1 MAVFLN
7 QSSQHRVVLRPLHA
21 FGRYAAA
28 CQTVMRAADV
38 SQIHARVRWDGRQW
52 EIIDQSRNGTS
63 LNGRRLTGG
72 VWTPLEADAVIRM
85 GADDETVWTVT
96 CLDAP
101 MTCLFPLDGQG
112 TPIPLKPQ
120 GNLLPDD
127 NQPVAEI
134 HCREGH
140 WLAEYPEGLDHLVD
154 GAVVRINDSNWEFV
168 LCPVLQETLES
179 RLHEQPKAR
188 VGEIALQFEV
198 SLNEEHTEL
207 RLRHEGT
214 PIDLGE
220 RIHHYTLLTLA
231 RRRLDDVQRGLT
243 PEAQG
248 WVALEQLARMLGVE
262 PGYVNIQLFRAKHQ
276 ITGALPAGLQLSP
289 LFERRRGEVRFGDN
303 PFTIHRGSALEGSV
317 EKHRLQQ
324 APVN

>member
-1 MAVFLN
+1 M
-7 QSSQHRVVLRPLHA
+7 HA

-63 LNGRRLTGG
+63 LNGRRLAGG
-72 VWTPLEADAVIRM
+72 AWTPLEDGAVIRM
-85 GADDETVWTVT
+85 GADDETVWTVAS
-96 CLDAP
+96 LDAP

-112 TPIPLKPQ
+112 ASILLKPQ
-120 GNLLPDD
+120 GNLLPDEA
-127 NQPVAEI
+127 QPVAEI

-154 GAVVRINDSNWEFV
+154 GAVVRINDSSWEFV

-179 RLHEQPKAR
+179 RLHEPPKVR
-188 VGEIALQFEV
+188 VGEIALQFDV

-214 PIDLGE
+214 PVDLGE

-231 RRRLDDVQRGLT
+231 RRRLDDVQRGLA

-248 WVALEQLARMLGVE
+248 WVAVDQLARMLGVE
-262 PGYVNIQLFRAKHQ
+262 PTYVNIQLFRAKHQ
-276 ITGALPAGLQLSP
+276 ISGALPAGLQLSP

-303 PFTIHRGSALEGSV
+303 PFTIHRGSVPEGSV

-324 APVN
+324 APSADPRARAEG